1 MIAYKK
7 KFLIVTYASG
17 RVERL
22 FCASQA
28 DEKKHKEKLAVMP
41 SVKNVAVEEVRR

>member
-7 KFLIVTYASG
+7 RFLIVTYASG
-17 RVERL
+17 RVERI

-28 DEKKHKEKLAVMP
+28 DERKNKEKLAAIP
-41 SVKNVAVEEVRR
+41 SVKSVVVEEARR